1 MKKKK
6 YGVKLAE
13 FDRLNLRRAGVL
25 PLNSMAWLPP
35 TYRYEVVNLERRGKM
50 VRAYKERS
58 GKDSPELK
66 GDRMNAI
73 KMAKRYEAYW
83 KTHGKFFEDN
93 KERPYNKT
101 SFGG

>member
-1 MKKKK
+1 
-6 YGVKLAE
+6 
-13 FDRLNLRRAGVL
+13 
-25 PLNSMAWLPP
+25 
-35 TYRYEVVNLERRGKM
+35 
-50 VRAYKERS
+50 
-58 GKDSPELK
+58 ELK